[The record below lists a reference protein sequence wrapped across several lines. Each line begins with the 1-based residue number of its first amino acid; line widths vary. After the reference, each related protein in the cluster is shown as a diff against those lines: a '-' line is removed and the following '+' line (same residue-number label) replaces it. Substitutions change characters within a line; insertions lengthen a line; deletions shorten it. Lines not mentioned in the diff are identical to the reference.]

1 MDTVGSIVNMSVGF
15 WPTEVVLMAKPSV
28 TLPPALARRANKVLR
43 PRDAGEVYAHPRPEL
58 ARLVEAGVMVRF
70 ATGYFVL
77 MPQERLGDHDW
88 RPELEAAA
96 LGLAQADYEV
106 DRVALMGVSAA
117 RYHGAVPRAV
127 GVAIVA
133 VPKQRPRLETR
144 FGVVLFVKRDVARL
158 DVERVD
164 TQVTSG
170 WMTTVEQTLLD
181 LAARPAL
188 GGLAEPDVAAAVRAL
203 GARADWNLVRQLAK
217 AQHKPTALAAAMRD
231 AGVGD
236 A

>member
-1 MDTVGSIVNMSVGF
+1 
-15 WPTEVVLMAKPSV
+15 MAEPSV
-28 TLPPALARRANKVLR
+28 TLPPALVRRGNKVLR
-43 PRDAGEVYAHPRPEL
+43 PRDVREVYAHPRPEL
-58 ARLVEAGVMVRF
+58 ARLAVVGALARL
-70 ATGYFVL
+70 ATGYYVL
-77 MPQERLGDHDW
+77 IPQERLGDRDW

-96 LGLAQADYEV
+96 LGLAQADYGV
-106 DRVALMGVSAA
+106 DRVALMGASAA

-127 GVAIVA
+127 GVAVVA

-144 FGVVLFVKRDVARL
+144 FGAVVFVKRDVGRL

-181 LAARPAL
+181 LAARPTL
-188 GGLAEPDVAAAVRAL
+188 GGLAESDVVAALRAL
-203 GARADWNLVRQLAK
+203 SPRADWSLVRQLAS
-217 AQHKPTALAAAMRD
+217 AQRRPAALATATRM
-231 AGVGD
+231 AGVES